1 MFLDLAGI
9 SMSQLGAN
17 IAFCTFQI
25 KSGNIRVI
33 IATAE

>member
-1 MFLDLAGI
+1 MFLNLAGV

-25 KSGNIRVI
+25 KSGNFRVI
-33 IATAE
+33 IATDE

>member
-9 SMSQLGAN
+9 SVSQFGAN

-25 KSGNIRVI
+25 KSGNFRVI
-33 IATAE
+33 IATDE